1 MNIDI
6 LERLHESGELSDL
19 IQGGLVSINV
29 LMWYKIYKSYTFQMS
44 NGVRKT
50 QAITDIAD
58 VFNVSE
64 RIVYRVISKFEN
76 K

>member
-29 LMWYKIYKSYTFQMS
+29 LMWYKIYKSYVFQMN
-44 NGVRKT
+44 NGVKKT
-50 QAITDIAD
+50 QAITDISD